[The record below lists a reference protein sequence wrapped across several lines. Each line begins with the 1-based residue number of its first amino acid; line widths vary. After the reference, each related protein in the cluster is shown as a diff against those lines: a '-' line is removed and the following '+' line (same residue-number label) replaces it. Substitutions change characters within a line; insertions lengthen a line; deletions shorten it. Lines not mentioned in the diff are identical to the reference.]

1 MRSKQSVAV
10 ESLLRTAKPLRTH
23 SDMHKE
29 LKRKRRQNAHR
40 YKLPKTVALI
50 LRPKKESIAKTTCYR
65 LGSGPLCVMY
75 LHGGS
80 YVDPPMIFHWRFLQ
94 QLTREIPVTVVMP
107 LYGRI
112 PQHHCVRTVM
122 HMQRVFQKLCEEFCG
137 NVVIM
142 GDSAGGGLAL
152 ALCEYLA
159 DKCKQQ
165 PQKLVLLSP
174 WLDVDMT
181 GDYSKQKETD
191 VVLNE
196 DELRFWGETYRNK
209 LPQGHYLASPLFGL
223 RKGIAE
229 THVFVGGSELF
240 LFDCKKMKQLADEMG
255 LEMYLYEYE
264 GVQHVF
270 PLYPIPEAKD
280 ARKKIEEIL
289 TRCGNESSCTKG

>member
-10 ESLLRTAKPLRTH
+10 EALLKRAKPLLTH
-23 SDMHKE
+23 ENMQHE
-29 LKRKRRQNAHR
+29 LKKKRRQNAHR
-40 YKLPKTVALI
+40 YTLPKSVQLI
-50 LRPKKESIAKTTCYR
+50 LHPQKCTIAKTTCYR
-65 LGSGPLCVMY
+65 LGEGKTCIMY

-94 QLTREIPVTVVMP
+94 QLTREIPVSVVLP
-107 LYGRI
+107 LYGRV

-122 HMQRVFQKLCEEFCG
+122 HMQRVFQKLCDEFDG

-159 DKCKQQ
+159 DKGKRQ
-165 PQKLVLLSP
+165 PQKLVLMSP

-181 GDYSKQKETD
+181 GDYSAQSETD
-191 VVLNE
+191 CVLNQE
-196 DELRFWGETYRNK
+196 QLRFWGEIYRSK

-229 THVFVGGSELF
+229 THVFVGDNELF
-240 LFDCKKMKQLADEMG
+240 LSDCLKLKRLADEKG
-255 LEMYLYEYE
+255 IEMYLYRCE
-264 GVQHVF
+264 GGQHVY
-270 PLYPIPEAKD
+270 PLYPIPEGKD

-289 TRCGNESSCTKG
+289 TR